1 MMRSKGK
8 AVVAALSGVLLVVAV
23 GVFFKSKVLL
33 DGTAAGQSFEITYW
47 LDYKQDAQYSIHGGM
62 LPRSLFSKKANSI
75 KAPMQ
80 SVEIEQKQAKLR
92 LWLEVGTDGRTHISG
107 ELDARDMVPHKQR
120 KKSLVKEGKAGAFK
134 AVFDLNHKI
143 VSLDFEASSS
153 AVYRGFISMVLTDL
167 MVKGDQFEGDYP
179 EGTLEAK
186 VYRKKTTAAGEV
198 VNRWFT
204 LLRKPRSSDDKLK
217 LTVSGNGSY
226 SYEGSQLVPSEL
238 AIDRESTGS
247 VDGRT
252 AFTTKIVY
260 KLSSKEN
267 SSSFFSRKPRLI
279 KGKNYRS
286 VQTMVEK
293 SQDEV
298 LALKVTKGHVFVDDL
313 DLLLKLGVVKDVT
326 ELNSLFSRLEAF
338 LLLDSERIL
347 ALIPIV
353 AQLESD
359 SPVVDLIS
367 LLLSSNGSDEAQSAL
382 RSMINN
388 EWEDYQKRTQLIRG
402 LAFIKTVNVYT
413 ESYAM
418 SLRDRLDYQGADY
431 NKLSYVLG
439 SVAYNSPRE
448 SFKKDVIRH
457 IDLNIASNPDLMQVA
472 YVAKGNVAYRP
483 LIKEAKSLLKS
494 KSSHTRRMSLDL
506 IRRISQE
513 NDEEIKSTFIDVV
526 TEDSDKNVRRAAANY
541 IQGQHLDENELTQLA
556 QAIQKE
562 GNPNV
567 AMTLISSLGKS
578 SGDHT
583 KKLLMDLYG
592 SCGRPKVCRHIRSVL
607 GAF

>member
-1 MMRSKGK
+1 MKSKGNL
-8 AVVAALSGVLLVVAV
+8 VVAALSGVLLVVAM
-23 GVFFKSKVLL
+23 GVFFKSNVLL
-33 DGTAAGQSFEITYW
+33 DDTAAGQSFEVTYW
-47 LDYKQDAQYSIHGGM
+47 LDYKQDAKYSIHGGM
-62 LPRSLFSKKANSI
+62 LPRSLFSKKPNF
-75 KAPMQ
+75 KKGPMQ
-80 SVEIEQKQAKLR
+80 SVEIEETRAKLK
-92 LWLEVGTDGRTHISG
+92 LWLEIGADGRTHISG
-107 ELDARDMVPHKQR
+107 ELEARDMAPHQQRKQR
-120 KKSLVKEGKAGAFK
+120 LIKEGKGGAFK

-143 VSLDFEASSS
+143 VSLDYEASSS

-186 VYRKKTTAAGEV
+186 VYRKKTTAGGEM
-198 VNRWFT
+198 VNRWFS
-204 LLRKPRSSDDKLK
+204 LLRKPQASDDKLI

-226 SYEGSQLVPSEL
+226 RYKGSQLVPSEL
-238 AIDRESTGS
+238 AIDRESAGS

-267 SSSFFSRKPRLI
+267 SSSFFSRKPRVI

-286 VQTMVEK
+286 VQAMVEK

-298 LALKVTKGHVFVDDL
+298 LALKVTRGHVFEDDL
-313 DLLLKLGVVKDVT
+313 DSLVKLGSTKDVT

-338 LLLDSERIL
+338 LLLDSGRIWDL
-347 ALIPIV
+347 LPIM
-353 AQLESD
+353 AQLEGD

-382 RSMINN
+382 RSMIDS
-388 EWEDYQKRTQLIRG
+388 EWDHYQKRTQLIRG
-402 LAFIKTVNVYT
+402 LAFIKTVNVDT

-418 SLRDRLDYQGADY
+418 SLRDRLAYQGLDYQ
-431 NKLSYVLG
+431 KLSYVLG
-439 SVAYNSPRE
+439 SVAYHSPRD

-457 IDLNIASNPDLMQVA
+457 MDQNIASNPDLIQVA

-494 KSSHTRRMSLDL
+494 KSSYTRRMSLDL

-526 TEDSDKNVRRAAANY
+526 TEDGDKNVRRAAAHY

-562 GNPNV
+562 ANPNV

-592 SCGRPKVCRHIRSVL
+592 SCGRPKVCGHIRSVL